1 MTSNK
6 DPKDDGDRL
15 NKHMTS
21 IKVPKDD
28 VDRLNVRDNLK
39 LAMEA
44 DQKDSNAILLAAGKG
59 RINIITNK
67 QDKRFNQIYF
77 RVDWMLFIIHKIR
90 DFLAFHILLNL

>member
-6 DPKDDGDRL
+6 DPKDDVDRL

-77 RVDWMLFIIHKIR
+77 RVD
-90 DFLAFHILLNL
+90 